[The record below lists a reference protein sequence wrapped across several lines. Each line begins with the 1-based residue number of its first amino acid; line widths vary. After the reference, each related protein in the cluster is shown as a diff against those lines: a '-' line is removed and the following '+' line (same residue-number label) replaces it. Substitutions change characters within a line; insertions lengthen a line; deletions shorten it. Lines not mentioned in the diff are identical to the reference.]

1 MWYYYKVPENIKEVC
16 IVPNIKSA
24 KKRVK
29 VTESKTLQN
38 KMFKSALKTSIKK
51 FKSAVESGDKALAK
65 TAYANAVAMVDKA
78 VNKGVLHE
86 NNAARKKSQYT
97 LLMNQIA

>member
-1 MWYYYKVPENIKEVC
+1 MPENIKEVS

-51 FKSAVESGDKALAK
+51 FKSAVESGDKALAQA
-65 TAYANAVAMVDKA
+65 AYVNAVAMVDKA

-86 NNAARKKSQYT
+86 NNAARKKSPHES
-97 LLMNQIA
+97 LKGGN